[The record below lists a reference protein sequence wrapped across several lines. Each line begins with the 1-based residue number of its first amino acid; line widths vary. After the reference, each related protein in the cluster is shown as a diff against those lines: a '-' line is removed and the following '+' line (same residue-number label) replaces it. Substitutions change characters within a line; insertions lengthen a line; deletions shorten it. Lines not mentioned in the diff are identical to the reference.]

1 MSQGSPRKY
10 WLVYTVG
17 IVLLVLAVAFVLT
30 WRYLQH
36 RERLAIETR
45 YLMLPPVAISR
56 DGHSMSATV
65 AIRTS
70 AADAEWAASNKQAL
84 EQVTQR
90 VLMELDPQ
98 RVSGAHVRNGLQALQ
113 VTLRDAGN
121 AALQTTRVQEMLLT
135 DFLVSEGDY

>member
-36 RERLAIETR
+36 RERLAVETR
-45 YLMLPPVAISR
+45 YLTLPPVAISR

>member
-36 RERLAIETR
+36 RERLAVETR
-45 YLMLPPVAISR
+45 YLTLPPVAISR

-90 VLMELDPQ
+90 VLMEFDPQ

>member
-45 YLMLPPVAISR
+45 YLTLPPVAISR

>member
-1 MSQGSPRKY
+1 MSQGSSRKY

-17 IVLLVLAVAFVLT
+17 IVLLVLAVGFALS
-30 WRYLQH
+30 WRYLQQ
-36 RERLAIETR
+36 RERLAVETS
-45 YLMLPPVAISR
+45 YLTLPPVAISR

-70 AADAEWAASNKQAL
+70 AADAEWVAANRPAL

-98 RVSGAHVRNGLQALQ
+98 QVLGEQARKGLQTLQ
-113 VTLRDAGN
+113 VSLREAGN
-121 AALQTTRVQEMLLT
+121 AALQTTRLQEMLLT